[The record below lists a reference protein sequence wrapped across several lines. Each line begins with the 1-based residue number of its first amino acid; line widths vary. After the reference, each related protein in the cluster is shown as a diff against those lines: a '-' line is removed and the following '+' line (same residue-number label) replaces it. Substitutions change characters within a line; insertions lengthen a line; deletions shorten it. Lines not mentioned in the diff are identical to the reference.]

1 MNMTF
6 LPKTHPGK
14 WSTGLF
20 IIALIF
26 IFVASLVSFVQEP
39 VVNNTFYN
47 RLAVNISMI
56 TSFVAMVGASIL
68 GIFSI
73 KKSKEHS
80 LLVYIALLLGLMM
93 LIFLIAELI
102 FSP

>member
-6 LPKTHPGK
+6 LPKTHLGK

-20 IIALIF
+20 IISLLF
-26 IFVASLVSFVQEP
+26 IIVASIVSFVQEP
-39 VVNNTFYN
+39 TINETFYN
-47 RLAVNISMI
+47 RLAVNMSMI
-56 TSFVAMVGASIL
+56 TSFVVML
-68 GIFSI
+68 GSFIFGIVSI

-80 LLVYIALLLGLMM
+80 IFVYITLFFGFVM
-93 LIFLIAELI
+93 LIFLFADLI